1 MTGFD
6 LLAES
11 KIRQWEQDVR
21 EGRIQP
27 SKTAKAES
35 VGQYEPLEKKL
46 FRDIRKNIIK
56 AYMSSGQERRQLLE
70 DAGNMHVQL
79 SSRLERS
86 GYNRM
91 SKMFSDS
98 IQAVKAA
105 AGAAE
110 QDLETLQ
117 AMLEEMD

>member
-91 SKMFSDS
+91 SKMFSDT

-110 QDLETLQ
+110 QDLETLR